1 MLIISNIGDQVWL
14 MTSRQTD
21 PDLGTHVST
30 VSNVL
35 LLPLS
40 NLQLVDIWVKDAVDE
55 ADARGLVRILVR
67 EFDVDLPD
75 TTLKGGCRLSVSKH
89 SLEHREK
96 RRLWHDSLSAGPL
109 NLT

>member
-14 MTSRQTD
+14 ITSRQTD
-21 PDLGTHVST
+21 PDLGTQVSI
-30 VSNVL
+30 VSGVL

-40 NLQLVDIWVKDAVDE
+40 SLQLVDIWVKDAVDE
-55 ADARGLVRILVR
+55 ADARGFVWILVR

-75 TTLKGGCRLSVSKH
+75 TTLKGGCKLAVSKH
-89 SLEHREK
+89 SLENREK
-96 RRLWHDSLSAGPL
+96 PRLRHVLLSAGPL